1 MLEIRCSLTTA
12 MLSYTAHD
20 MSIGRDVRIVAAGL
34 SRLLTGRATIDGL
47 KPTET
52 AVLFALSQSSPQ
64 TNAQLTISIGSEK
77 AHVSRAVSALL
88 NKGFVKFE
96 VSVRHKS
103 QRLLYLSKTGSQV
116 VEDISEAGVPSMM
129 ARLGSLE
136 PVVRSALS
144 TLARYFERS
153 APERPNDDSH
163 YSLTACDI
171 RDLAWLASPRGWLPG
186 IHWDER
192 RKLLMNLI
200 DLAEHLEH
208 TSVEDAQSWVV
219 RNWGDRIGGCVLTP
233 DIEDIENA
241 WIKLL
246 YLPARKEAGRLLL
259 RQVIS
264 VAEERT
270 FSILRH
276 KSLNADISTHELLRE
291 QGFRPISVK
300 ELRSS
305 NGPVEEMTWE
315 LTLRPSFVPPSQR
328 R

>member
-186 IHWDER
+186 IR
-192 RKLLMNLI
+192 R
-200 DLAEHLEH
+200 
-208 TSVEDAQSWVV
+208 V
-219 RNWGDRIGGCVLTP
+219 G
-233 DIEDIENA
+233 
-241 WIKLL
+241 
-246 YLPARKEAGRLLL
+246 
-259 RQVIS
+259 
-264 VAEERT
+264 
-270 FSILRH
+270 
-276 KSLNADISTHELLRE
+276 
-291 QGFRPISVK
+291 
-300 ELRSS
+300 
-305 NGPVEEMTWE
+305 
-315 LTLRPSFVPPSQR
+315 SFVIGVTVSVDAFLPPILKILKTLGSNCYTCRLGRKQGGYCSGR
-328 R
+328 